1 MQENLREK
9 LGLGLFT
16 YGEAIYNLFFKIKA
30 LPREMIMGHCPA
42 SCPLME
48 EPEGMRPNG
57 LLVIML
63 KPEIPQRIL
72 WTLFVSTL
80 KITVFCLK
88 QNKVPAIDWLDMV

>member
-1 MQENLREK
+1 
-9 LGLGLFT
+9 
-16 YGEAIYNLFFKIKA
+16 
-30 LPREMIMGHCPA
+30 MGHCPA

-88 QNKVPAIDWLDMV
+88 QNKVPDIDWLDMV